1 MRVLIVGAG
10 VMGLA
15 AAEALATAG
24 HQVVVFEQ
32 GGIPNDLAS
41 STDQHR
47 LIRYPYGDQ
56 DGYAAMV
63 APAYAAWARLWQRL
77 GRSHYVPTGTLA
89 ISRETPGGDNETW
102 IDRSAAGLA
111 RLGVVHEWLDAEA
124 LARRFPLLNHQPGD
138 RGLYLESGGILR
150 AKPILQSLAA
160 RVAAQG
166 GSLNTRRRVTAIDT
180 EAATVTLAGG
190 GTVSGDLVVVTA
202 GPWLPDLLADL
213 LPDLAG
219 RITPSRQA
227 YAYLQPPP
235 ELQDAWARHPM
246 LLDIGAGSGS
256 GFYLVPPAAGT
267 GMKVGDHGFSLSGHP
282 DRERDGQP
290 GDVAEA
296 LAMAAEH
303 LVDFERFQVESIGTC
318 FYTVTADERFIA
330 APQGA
335 AWILTG
341 FSGHGFKF
349 APLIGEALSEVI
361 AGRQSADSFRDWI
374 SGRPSAMQDA
384 APAE

>member
-32 GGIPNDLAS
+32 GSIPNDLAS

-47 LIRYPYGDQ
+47 LIRYPYGAQ
-56 DGYAAMV
+56 DDYAAMV
-63 APAYAAWARLWQRL
+63 APAYAAWVRLWQRL
-77 GRSHYVPTGTLA
+77 GRCHYLPTGTLA
-89 ISRETPGGDNETW
+89 ISREAAGSVEDIW
-102 IDRSAAGLA
+102 IDRSAEGLA
-111 RLGVVHEWLDAEA
+111 RLGVAHEWLDAAA
-124 LARRFPLLNHQPGD
+124 LARRFPLLTHRPGD

-160 RVAAQG
+160 RVAALG
-166 GSLNTRRRVTAIDT
+166 GSLNTRRRITAIDT
-180 EAATVTLAGG
+180 EAATITLAGG
-190 GTVSGDLVVVTA
+190 GTVSGDLVIVAA

-227 YAYLQPPP
+227 YAYLQPPAQ
-235 ELQDAWARHPM
+235 LQDAWAKHPM
-246 LLDIGAGSGS
+246 LLDIGSGS

-290 GDVAEA
+290 GDVAET
-296 LAMAAEH
+296 LAMAADH
-303 LVDFERFQVESIGTC
+303 LVDFERFRVERVGTC

-330 APQGA
+330 VNRGA

-361 AGRQSADSFRDWI
+361 AGRRTAESFQDWI
-374 SGRPSAMQDA
+374 SGRPGAMEDA